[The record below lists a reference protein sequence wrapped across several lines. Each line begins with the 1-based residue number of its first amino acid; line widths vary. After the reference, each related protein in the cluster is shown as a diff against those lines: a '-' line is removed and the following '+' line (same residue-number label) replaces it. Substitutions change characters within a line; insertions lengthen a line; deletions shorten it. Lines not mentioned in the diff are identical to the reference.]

1 MVNTIDP
8 DTGIRNMGMYRMQR
22 FDAHTTG
29 MHWHVH
35 KTGARHHESYKRRGE
50 RMPVVVTLGG
60 DPVYTYCATAP
71 MPDNM
76 DEYLL
81 AGFLRRKAVRLVKAL
96 TCDIRIPEDCDF
108 VIEGY
113 VDPAEEKV
121 VEGDFGDHTGFYSL
135 KDLYPRFHITT
146 ITHRRGAVYPA
157 TVVGVPPQED
167 AYISEA
173 TEKIFLAPIR
183 LAIQPEIEDLWMP
196 VEGTSHNIAVISIAK
211 RYEAQ
216 AAKVAQAMWGA
227 GQMMFNKY
235 MVITLANQCSVRSY
249 RHIGELLRRADVSRC
264 LVRAEGVLDVL
275 DHATATCGVGGK
287 LAFDLTDVDLQSD
300 AEHVAMPDCVEM
312 TDGIALCNDSF
323 AKSCALLV
331 LFAEKGRYD
340 DIDVEA
346 FLAHNNIIGIR
357 YVALFD
363 YAASL
368 SLKPSDL
375 LWIAAA
381 NTDPRRDVRL
391 EAEKTLLFDARSK
404 SRDVEGNPRRFPN
417 VVCSSERVIHLVDS
431 RWKEYGLGEFIPSP
445 SLRYRTIKLSDKAE
459 W

>member
-1 MVNTIDP
+1 
-8 DTGIRNMGMYRMQR
+8 
-22 FDAHTTG
+22 
-29 MHWHVH
+29 
-35 KTGARHHESYKRRGE
+35 
-50 RMPVVVTLGG
+50 
-60 DPVYTYCATAP
+60 
-71 MPDNM
+71 
-76 DEYLL
+76 
-81 AGFLRRKAVRLVKAL
+81 
-96 TCDIRIPEDCDF
+96 
-108 VIEGY
+108 
-113 VDPAEEKV
+113 
-121 VEGDFGDHTGFYSL
+121 
-135 KDLYPRFHITT
+135 
-146 ITHRRGAVYPA
+146 
-157 TVVGVPPQED
+157 
-167 AYISEA
+167 
-173 TEKIFLAPIR
+173 
-183 LAIQPEIEDLWMP
+183 
-196 VEGTSHNIAVISIAK
+196 
-211 RYEAQ
+211 
-216 AAKVAQAMWGA
+216 
-227 GQMMFNKY
+227 MMFNKY
-235 MVITLANQCSVRSY
+235 MVITSANQCSVRSY

-300 AEHVAMPDCVEM
+300 AEPVTMPLTVDM

-375 LWIAAA
+375 LWLAAA

-391 EAEKTLLFDARSK
+391 VAEKTLLFDARSK

>member
-1 MVNTIDP
+1 M
-8 DTGIRNMGMYRMQR
+8 
-22 FDAHTTG
+22 
-29 MHWHVH
+29 
-35 KTGARHHESYKRRGE
+35 
-50 RMPVVVTLGG
+50 
-60 DPVYTYCATAP
+60 
-71 MPDNM
+71 
-76 DEYLL
+76 
-81 AGFLRRKAVRLVKAL
+81 
-96 TCDIRIPEDCDF
+96 
-108 VIEGY
+108 
-113 VDPAEEKV
+113 
-121 VEGDFGDHTGFYSL
+121 
-135 KDLYPRFHITT
+135 
-146 ITHRRGAVYPA
+146 
-157 TVVGVPPQED
+157 
-167 AYISEA
+167 
-173 TEKIFLAPIR
+173 
-183 LAIQPEIEDLWMP
+183 
-196 VEGTSHNIAVISIAK
+196 
-211 RYEAQ
+211 
-216 AAKVAQAMWGA
+216 
-227 GQMMFNKY
+227 
-235 MVITLANQCSVRSY
+235 
-249 RHIGELLRRADVSRC
+249 RRADVSRC

-300 AEHVAMPDCVEM
+300 AEPVVMPLTVDM

-323 AKSCALLV
+323 VKSCALLV

-368 SLKPSDL
+368 SLKQSDL
-375 LWIAAA
+375 LWLAAA

-391 EAEKTLLFDARSK
+391 VAEKTLLFDARSK

-431 RWKEYGLGEFIPSP
+431 RWEEYGLGEFISSP